1 MYIEVKVKATIYTNL
16 KKTTTTTLEQTF
28 MGYDHTKV
36 GALAS
41 INKQIKIYANNPYIA
56 KVERIGMKEVER

>member
-1 MYIEVKVKATIYTNL
+1 MLIEVIVKATIYTNL
-16 KKTTTTTLEQTF
+16 EKTTTTTLEQGF
-28 MGYDHTKV
+28 IGYDHTKI

-41 INKQIKIYANNPYIA
+41 INKQIKIYANNPYVA